1 MPGLVNFVVLGDGKE
16 LWRSSGLKKSDG
28 AKSVKVEVK
37 NVRRLMLRVNR
48 EGEGGRVHADW
59 VDAKLVK

>member
-1 MPGLVNFVVLGDGKE
+1 MAQWWIEKA
-16 LWRSSGLKKSDG
+16 DG
-28 AKSVKVEVK
+28 ARAVKVDVK
-37 NVRRLMLRVNR
+37 NVRTLMLRVKR